1 MIGWDLTY
9 ALTYQDSCDGR
20 NSNWQHQESGR
31 PGSDMEHVFGSLGW
45 QQGHRT
51 ELHSEHHYREAV
63 HSQSARSLLRAASE
77 SDKAAYDTITM
88 LDSESYE
95 PIT

>member
-9 ALTYQDSCDGR
+9 ALTYQDSCNGR
-20 NSNWQHQESGR
+20 NSNWQHQESGQL
-31 PGSDMEHVFGSLGW
+31 GSNMEHVFDSLGC

-63 HSQSARSLLRAASE
+63 GSQSTRSLPRAASE
-77 SDKAAYDTITM
+77 SDKAANHTITM